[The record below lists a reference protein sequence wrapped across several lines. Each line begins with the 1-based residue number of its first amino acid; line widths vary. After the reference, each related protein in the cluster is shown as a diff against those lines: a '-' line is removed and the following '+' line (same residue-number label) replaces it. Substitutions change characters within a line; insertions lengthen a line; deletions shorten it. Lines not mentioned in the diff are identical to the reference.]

1 VKIARF
7 GDWSTGIVVSGDRV
21 VDIAASLPALAESTP
36 EAAAVLRPLFSGP
49 AATEWGPLIGAWDE
63 ARGPLGLLEQRAEQ
77 DEPDVVTYPLAE
89 VTLLPPIPSPHATV
103 FCAGANFADHAA
115 TAKSLILGR
124 TVTEDEVS
132 AEPEQGLPP
141 WGFIAL
147 PRTIAAPGA
156 PLVPPPG
163 ATMLDY
169 EAEVAV
175 ILRSGG
181 RGLDPDALPVW
192 GFTAWND
199 VSVRDHI
206 FGVGPA
212 LDRGILVWAISKNF
226 DGANPC
232 GPWAVVDEDYDV
244 ADLHM
249 VTRVNGEVRQ
259 DSSTAKMVYTFGAIA
274 AHLSTYVTLRPGDM
288 LVSGTPAGTAVESGP
303 DGPYLRPGDEVE
315 ITIADALVLR
325 NKVVTA

>member
-1 VKIARF
+1 MRIARF

-21 VDIAASLPALAESTP
+21 VDVAASLPGLAGSAP
-36 EAAAVLRPLFSGP
+36 EAAAVLRPLLSGP
-49 AATEWGPLIGAWDE
+49 AAADWTPMIEAWDE
-63 ARGPLGLLEQRAEQ
+63 ARGALRLLERRAEAGDTEVVTHPLG
-77 DEPDVVTYPLAE
+77 E
-89 VTLLPPIPSPHATV
+89 VTLLPPVTSPHATV
-103 FCAGANFADHAA
+103 FSAGANFADHAA
-115 TAKSLILGR
+115 TAKSIILGR
-124 TVTEDEVS
+124 TVTEDEVA
-132 AEPEQGLPP
+132 AEPRQGLPP
-141 WGFIAL
+141 WGFIVL

-163 ATMLDY
+163 VTMFDY

-232 GPWAVVDEDYDV
+232 GPWVVVDEDYDV
-244 ADLHM
+244 GDLHM

-259 DSSTAKMVYTFGAIA
+259 DSTTAKMVYSFGAIA
-274 AHLSTYVTLRPGDM
+274 AHLSAYVTLRPGDM
-288 LVSGTPAGTAVESGP
+288 LVSGTPAGTAVESGL
-303 DGPYLRPGDEVE
+303 DGRYLRPGDEVE
-315 ITIADALVLR
+315 VTIADTLTLR
-325 NKVVTA
+325 NKVAAG

>member
-1 VKIARF
+1 VVRIARF
-7 GDWSTGIVVSGDRV
+7 DDWSTGIVVPGNRV
-21 VDIAASLPALAESTP
+21 VDVVASLPRLTDTAP
-36 EAAAVLRPLFSGP
+36 EAAAVLRPLFSTTDWTP
-49 AATEWGPLIGAWDE
+49 MIEAWDD
-63 ARGPLGLLEQRAEQ
+63 ARAALRLLEQQAEQ
-77 DEPDVVTYPLAE
+77 VGSEVVTRALDE
-89 VTLLPPIPSPHATV
+89 VTLLPPITSPHATV
-103 FCAGANFADHAA
+103 FSAGANFADHAA

-124 TVTEDEVS
+124 TVSQDEVS
-132 AEPEQGLPP
+132 AEPGQGLPP
-141 WGFIAL
+141 WGFIVL
-147 PRTIAAPGA
+147 PRTISAPGA

-163 ATMLDY
+163 VTMFDY

-181 RGLDPDALPVW
+181 RGLDPDRLEVW

-232 GPWAVVDEDYDV
+232 GPWVVVDEDYDV
-244 ADLHM
+244 GELHI

-259 DSSTAKMVYTFGAIA
+259 DSTTAKMVYSFGAIA
-274 AHLSTYVTLRPGDM
+274 AHLSAYVSLRPGDM
-288 LVSGTPAGTAVESGP
+288 LVSGTPAGTAVESGLG
-303 DGPYLRPGDEVE
+303 GPYLQPGDEVE
-315 ITIADALVLR
+315 ITIADTLTLR
-325 NKVVTA
+325 NKVAAA

>member
-1 VKIARF
+1 MRIARF
-7 GDWSTGIVVSGDRV
+7 GDWSTGIVVSGDRI
-21 VDIAASLPALAESTP
+21 VDVAASLPALAARAP
-36 EAAAVLRPLFSGP
+36 EPAAVLRPLLTGP
-49 AATEWGPLIGAWDE
+49 AATDWTPLIESWEA
-63 ARGPLGLLEQRAEQ
+63 ARGPLRLLEQRAERG
-77 DEPDVVTYPLAE
+77 ESDVVTYPLAE
-89 VTLLPPIPSPHATV
+89 VALLPPITSPHATV
-103 FCAGANFADHAA
+103 FSAGANFADHAA

-124 TVTEDEVS
+124 TITEDEVS
-132 AEPEQGLPP
+132 AEPGQGLPP
-141 WGFIAL
+141 WGFIVL

-163 ATMLDY
+163 VTMLDY

-181 RGLDPDALPVW
+181 RDLDPDALPVW

-259 DSSTAKMVYTFGAIA
+259 DSSTEKMVYTFGAIA
-274 AHLSTYVTLRPGDM
+274 AHLSAYVTLRPGDM

-315 ITIADALVLR
+315 ITIADMLTLR
-325 NKVVTA
+325 NKVVAA